1 MKVSTAEPFQIVYSM
16 FEHECLGH
24 LFAAYVVQRGPSG
37 QLTLQHQT
45 VSPKNA
51 HEFAAG
57 LDATDFELI
66 ELCDQMQQE
75 AVVKEFWPRK
85 ITTAEFFLKIY
96 HPEKG
101 DKPLQEA
108 IARHVQER
116 MAGLLR
122 RLAGKCVFIMGRDGE
137 PTWREIGLAPA
148 PASILFHFRR
158 NDEGTHY
165 FPTIQYQGQKLDFQY
180 KDAVLVCLQPAWL
193 LLGDLLYT
201 FRTEV
206 DGRKLLPFLKK
217 KFIVVPRQV
226 EESYFQKFVAPLMES
241 FDVHARG
248 FDIRSERYV
257 ARPHLTFTDA
267 APVAAAPEAPVRPP
281 GPPRRGR
288 VPLPKPAVAATNGA
302 GADLIHFELSFRYG
316 PHQMALGTD
325 KPVSVRLEKT
335 ADSYVFHRLLRNP
348 EQEQATVRELNER
361 QLLVENGQ
369 ASLHKAQAFRW
380 LHEHT
385 PALNELGYTVEP
397 ASSSAKNYF
406 VGAVRVQV
414 GIQEAGDW
422 FDVRG
427 TVHFGDIE
435 VPFIRLRGHI
445 LQRRREFKLPNG
457 QIAIIPEEWFTD
469 YLELFAFS
477 EETDQ
482 ELTLRRHHL
491 ALVADLQSNELATV
505 TMGRKLEKLRDFAA
519 VEDHPLPLGFL
530 GELRPYQKAGYNW
543 LRFVQDYHF
552 GGCLADDMGL
562 GKAQPLHARILTPT
576 GWKTMGEMQVGQEVI
591 NSQGG
596 VSRVTGVFPQGT
608 KEVFNV
614 TFTDNSTAECCDDHL
629 WAVQTA
635 VQKYRGQPYHIKEL
649 KELRHD
655 LHDKHG
661 NTRWFIPL
669 VKPVAFA
676 AQPLPIAPY
685 FMGLLLGDGC
695 FRQNSIRLSTGDV
708 EIVNYLE
715 QTLPPGLTM
724 HQQPQPCDYT
734 FVKNVPGWTN
744 ELMQSIKAL
753 GLKGKKSVDKFIPE
767 VYLLNDVAARTALL
781 QGLLDSDGY
790 VSADGEVCQFTSV
803 SEQLI
808 AGVTFLVQ
816 SLGGTVRQSSKLPTY
831 THAGEPR
838 TGLRAYMLTLSL
850 PPHIEPF
857 RLTRKASLF
866 RPKTKYQPY
875 RGIKAVESLGLMPAQ
890 CISVD
895 APDHLYVTDDFVLT
909 HNTVQTL
916 ALLQQRRESGAAKG
930 AASLLVLPTSLVYN
944 WLSESQ
950 KFTPSL
956 RILAYTGTYR
966 SKDVAQFADYDVILT
981 SYGIVR
987 LDTELLAGYR
997 FDYVILDESQA
1008 IKNPSSTTS
1017 QAVRQL
1023 RSKHRL
1029 ILTGTPVENST
1040 MDLWSQMSFINPGLL
1055 GTQAF
1060 FRKEFLKPIE
1070 KNQDEGRTRRL
1081 HALIKPFILR
1091 RHKAQVAK
1099 ELPEKTEHLSFCPMT
1114 EEQAHS
1120 YEETKSFY
1128 RNKIL
1133 QNLDEHGPAS
1143 TQFLLLQ
1150 GLTRLR
1156 QIANHPRLVDEA
1168 YTGESGKLKEVLRM
1182 IRAVVGEGHKVLVF
1196 SQFVQHLSLV
1206 RHALDERQLH
1216 YAYLDGNTRDR
1227 QAEVNRFQ
1235 QDEELKIFL
1244 ISLKAGGVGLNL
1256 TAADYVFILDPWWNP
1271 AVEAQAVD
1279 RAHRIGQLR
1288 PVFTYKFITQ
1298 GTVEEKILALQRRKL
1313 ALVSELIATD
1323 EAVIKSLTR
1332 EDIEELLG

>member
-1 MKVSTAEPFQIVYSM
+1 MKVSTAEPFQIIYSL
-16 FEHECLGH
+16 FEHEFLGH
-24 LFAAYVVQRGPSG
+24 LFAAYVVQLGPRE

-45 VSPKNA
+45 VSGKNA
-51 HEFAAG
+51 HEFAES
-57 LDATDFELI
+57 LDATDFELV
-66 ELCDQMQQE
+66 ELCDQIQQE

-85 ITTAEFFLKIY
+85 IATAEFFLKTY
-96 HPEKG
+96 NAEKG
-101 DKPLQEA
+101 DKPLQEV
-108 IARHVQER
+108 IAKHVQTR
-116 MAGLLR
+116 MAAILA
-122 RLAGKCVFIMGRDGE
+122 RLAGKRVFIMGRDGE
-137 PTWREIGLAPA
+137 PTWKEIGLAPA
-148 PASILFHFRR
+148 KASILFHFRR

-165 FPTIQYQGQKLDFQY
+165 FPTIQYQGQRLDFQY
-180 KDAVLVCLQPAWL
+180 KDALLVCLQPAWL
-193 LLGDLLYT
+193 LLGDLLYS

-241 FDVHARG
+241 FEVHARG
-248 FDIRSERYV
+248 FDIRQERYV
-257 ARPHLTFTDA
+257 ARPRLTFSDA
-267 APVAAAPEAPVRPP
+267 LPVVALPEAPVRPP

-288 VPLPKPAVAATNGA
+288 IPLPKPIAPLLTGSETEQ
-302 GADLIHFELSFRYG
+302 IHFELSFRYG
-316 PHQMALGTD
+316 PHLMPLGTN
-325 KPVSVRLEKT
+325 KPVSVHLEKT

-348 EQEQATVRELNER
+348 AQETATVAELQER
-361 QLLVENGQ
+361 MLTVENGH
-369 ASLHKAQAFRW
+369 ATLPKGEAFKW
-380 LHEHT
+380 LHDNT
-385 PALNELGYTVEP
+385 PALTELGYTIE
-397 ASSSAKNYF
+397 AAATATKSYF
-406 VGAVRVQV
+406 IGPTSVRV

-435 VPFIRLRGHI
+435 IPFIRLRGHI

-469 YLELFAFS
+469 YMELFAFG
-477 EETDQ
+477 EETT
-482 ELTLRRHHL
+482 EGLNLRRHHL

-505 TMGRKLEKLRDFAA
+505 RMGRKLARLRDFAE
-519 VEDHPLPLGFL
+519 VEDHPLPSGFL

-562 GKAQPLHARILTPT
+562 GKTI
-576 GWKTMGEMQVGQEVI
+576 
-591 NSQGG
+591 
-596 VSRVTGVFPQGT
+596 
-608 KEVFNV
+608 
-614 TFTDNSTAECCDDHL
+614 
-629 WAVQTA
+629 
-635 VQKYRGQPYHIKEL
+635 
-649 KELRHD
+649 
-655 LHDKHG
+655 
-661 NTRWFIPL
+661 
-669 VKPVAFA
+669 
-676 AQPLPIAPY
+676 
-685 FMGLLLGDGC
+685 
-695 FRQNSIRLSTGDV
+695 
-708 EIVNYLE
+708 
-715 QTLPPGLTM
+715 
-724 HQQPQPCDYT
+724 
-734 FVKNVPGWTN
+734 
-744 ELMQSIKAL
+744 
-753 GLKGKKSVDKFIPE
+753 
-767 VYLLNDVAARTALL
+767 
-781 QGLLDSDGY
+781 
-790 VSADGEVCQFTSV
+790 
-803 SEQLI
+803 
-808 AGVTFLVQ
+808 
-816 SLGGTVRQSSKLPTY
+816 
-831 THAGEPR
+831 
-838 TGLRAYMLTLSL
+838 
-850 PPHIEPF
+850 
-857 RLTRKASLF
+857 
-866 RPKTKYQPY
+866 
-875 RGIKAVESLGLMPAQ
+875 
-890 CISVD
+890 
-895 APDHLYVTDDFVLT
+895 
-909 HNTVQTL
+909 QTL
-916 ALLQQRRESGAAKG
+916 AMLQHRRESGEAQG
-930 AASLLVLPTSLVYN
+930 AASLLVLPTSLVFN
-944 WLSESQ
+944 WLNEAR
-950 KFTPSL
+950 KFTPDL
-956 RILAYTGTYR
+956 RLLAYTGTYR
-966 SKDVAQFADYDVILT
+966 DKNPDQFADYDVVLT

-987 LDTELLAGYR
+987 LDTDLLTSYK

-1070 KNQDEGRTRRL
+1070 KHQDEGRTRRL

-1099 ELPEKTEHLSFCPMT
+1099 ELPEKTEQLSYCQMT
-1114 EEQAHS
+1114 EEQAHA

-1133 QNLDEHGPAS
+1133 RNLDEHGPAS

-1156 QIANHPRLVDEA
+1156 QIANHPRLADET
-1168 YTGESGKLKEVLRM
+1168 YTHESGKLREVLRM
-1182 IRAVVGEGHKVLVF
+1182 IRNVVVEGHKVLVF
-1196 SQFVQHLSLV
+1196 SQFVQHLALV
-1206 RHALDERQLH
+1206 RAALDERQLA
-1216 YAYLDGNTRDR
+1216 YAYLDGATRDR
-1227 QAEVNRFQ
+1227 PAEVARFQ
-1235 QDEELKIFL
+1235 ETEDLKIFL

-1323 EAVIKSLTR
+1323 EAVIKNLTR

>member
-1 MKVSTAEPFQIVYSM
+1 MKVSTAEPFQIVYSL
-16 FEHECLGH
+16 FEHEFLGH
-24 LFAAYVVQRGPSG
+24 LFAAYVVQLGPRG

-45 VSPKNA
+45 VSGKNA
-51 HEFAAG
+51 HEFEAA
-57 LDATDFELI
+57 LDATDFELV
-66 ELCDQMQQE
+66 ELCDQIQQE

-85 ITTAEFFLKIY
+85 IATAEFFLKTY
-96 HPEKG
+96 NAEKG

-108 IARHVQER
+108 IAKHVQTR
-116 MAGLLR
+116 MAGLLA
-122 RLAGKCVFIMGRDGE
+122 RLAGKRVFIMGRDGE
-137 PTWREIGLAPA
+137 PTWREIGMAPSK
-148 PASILFHFRR
+148 ASILFHFRR
-158 NDEGTHY
+158 NEEGTHY
-165 FPTIQYQGQKLDFQY
+165 FPTIQYQGQRLDFQY
-180 KDAVLVCLQPAWL
+180 KDALLVCLQPAWL
-193 LLGDLLYT
+193 LLGDLLYS

-226 EESYFQKFVAPLMES
+226 EESYFQKFVAPLMEA
-241 FDVHARG
+241 FEVHARG

-257 ARPHLTFTDA
+257 ARPRLTFSDA
-267 APVAAAPEAPVRPP
+267 IPIVAAPEAPVRPP

-288 VPLPKPAVAATNGA
+288 IPLPKPIAPLLTGA
-302 GADLIHFELSFRYG
+302 ETEQIHFELSFRYG
-316 PHQMALGTD
+316 PHLMPLGTD

-348 EQEQATVRELNER
+348 EQELATVDELR
-361 QLLVENGQ
+361 ARLLTVENGH
-369 ASLHKAQAFRW
+369 ATLPKGLAFKW
-380 LHEHT
+380 LHDNT
-385 PALNELGYTVEP
+385 PALSELGYTVEA
-397 ASSSAKNYF
+397 ASTATKSYF
-406 VGAVRVQV
+406 IGPTSVHV

-427 TVHFGDIE
+427 TVRFGDIE
-435 VPFIRLRGHI
+435 IPFIRLRGHI

-469 YLELFAFS
+469 YMELFAFG
-477 EETDQ
+477 EETADG
-482 ELTLRRHHL
+482 LNLRRHHL
-491 ALVADLQSNELATV
+491 ALVADLQSSELATV
-505 TMGRKLEKLRDFAA
+505 RMGRKLAKLRDFAE
-519 VEDHPLPLGFL
+519 VEDHPLPIGFL

-562 GKAQPLHARILTPT
+562 GK
-576 GWKTMGEMQVGQEVI
+576 
-591 NSQGG
+591 
-596 VSRVTGVFPQGT
+596 
-608 KEVFNV
+608 
-614 TFTDNSTAECCDDHL
+614 
-629 WAVQTA
+629 
-635 VQKYRGQPYHIKEL
+635 
-649 KELRHD
+649 
-655 LHDKHG
+655 
-661 NTRWFIPL
+661 
-669 VKPVAFA
+669 
-676 AQPLPIAPY
+676 
-685 FMGLLLGDGC
+685 
-695 FRQNSIRLSTGDV
+695 
-708 EIVNYLE
+708 
-715 QTLPPGLTM
+715 
-724 HQQPQPCDYT
+724 
-734 FVKNVPGWTN
+734 
-744 ELMQSIKAL
+744 
-753 GLKGKKSVDKFIPE
+753 
-767 VYLLNDVAARTALL
+767 
-781 QGLLDSDGY
+781 
-790 VSADGEVCQFTSV
+790 
-803 SEQLI
+803 
-808 AGVTFLVQ
+808 
-816 SLGGTVRQSSKLPTY
+816 
-831 THAGEPR
+831 
-838 TGLRAYMLTLSL
+838 
-850 PPHIEPF
+850 
-857 RLTRKASLF
+857 
-866 RPKTKYQPY
+866 
-875 RGIKAVESLGLMPAQ
+875 
-890 CISVD
+890 
-895 APDHLYVTDDFVLT
+895 
-909 HNTVQTL
+909 TVQTL
-916 ALLQQRRESGAAKG
+916 AMLLHRRESGEAQG
-930 AASLLVLPTSLVYN
+930 AASLLVLPTSLVFN
-944 WLSESQ
+944 WLNEAQ
-950 KFTPSL
+950 KFTPDL

-966 SKDVAQFADYDVILT
+966 DKNPDRFADYDVVLT

-987 LDTELLAGYR
+987 LDTDLLASYK

-1070 KNQDEGRTRRL
+1070 KDQDEGRTKRL

-1099 ELPEKTEHLSFCPMT
+1099 ELPEKTEHLSYCPMT
-1114 EEQAHS
+1114 EEQAHA

-1133 QNLDEHGPAS
+1133 RNLDEHGPAS

-1156 QIANHPRLVDEA
+1156 QIANHPRLADEH
-1168 YTGESGKLKEVLRM
+1168 YEHESGKLREVLRM
-1182 IRAVVGEGHKVLVF
+1182 IRNVVAEGHKVLVF

-1206 RHALDERQLH
+1206 RAALDERQLD
-1216 YAYLDGNTRDR
+1216 YAYLDGTTRDR
-1227 QAEVNRFQ
+1227 PAAVARFQ
-1235 QDEELKIFL
+1235 ETEELKIFL

-1323 EAVIKSLTR
+1323 EAVIKHLTR
-1332 EDIEELLG
+1332 ADIEELLG

>member
-1 MKVSTAEPFQIVYSM
+1 MKVSTAEPFQIVYSL

-24 LFAAYVVQRGPSG
+24 LFAAFVVQLGPRG

-45 VSPKNA
+45 VSGKNM

-57 LDATDFELI
+57 LDATDFELV
-66 ELCDQMQQE
+66 ELCDQIQQE

-85 ITTAEFFLKIY
+85 IATAEFFLKTY

-108 IARHVQER
+108 IARYVQTR
-116 MAGLLR
+116 MAALLA
-122 RLAGKCVFIMGRDGE
+122 RLAGKRVFIMGRDGE
-137 PTWREIGLAPA
+137 PTWKEIQLAPA
-148 PASILFHFRR
+148 KASILFHFRR
-158 NDEGTHY
+158 NEEGTHY

-193 LLGDLLYT
+193 LLNDLLYS

-241 FDVHARG
+241 FEVHARG

-257 ARPHLTFTDA
+257 ARPHLTFSDA
-267 APVAAAPEAPVRPP
+267 LPAPPPPEAPVRPP

-288 VPLPKPAVAATNGA
+288 IPLPKPVAPLLTGA
-302 GADLIHFELSFRYG
+302 ETEQIHFELSFRYG
-316 PHQMALGTD
+316 PHLMPLGTN
-325 KPVSVRLEKT
+325 KPVSVHLEKT
-335 ADSYVFHRLLRNP
+335 ADSYVFHRLLRSP
-348 EQEQATVRELNER
+348 EQEQATVEELRVR
-361 QLLVENGQ
+361 QLRVENGHVTLPK
-369 ASLHKAQAFRW
+369 SEAFKW
-380 LHEHT
+380 LHDNS
-385 PALNELGYTVEP
+385 PALTELGYTVE
-397 ASSSAKNYF
+397 AATSATKNYF
-406 VGAVRVQV
+406 IGPTSVQV

-427 TVHFGDIE
+427 TVRFGDIE

-469 YLELFAFS
+469 YLELFAFG
-477 EETDQ
+477 EETD
-482 ELTLRRHHL
+482 EGLNLRRHHL

-505 TMGRKLEKLRDFAA
+505 RMGRKLARLRDFAE
-519 VEDHPLPLGFL
+519 VEDHPLPAGFL

-543 LRFVQDYHF
+543 LRFVQDYQF

-562 GKAQPLHARILTPT
+562 GKTI
-576 GWKTMGEMQVGQEVI
+576 M
-591 NSQGG
+591 
-596 VSRVTGVFPQGT
+596 
-608 KEVFNV
+608 
-614 TFTDNSTAECCDDHL
+614 
-629 WAVQTA
+629 
-635 VQKYRGQPYHIKEL
+635 
-649 KELRHD
+649 
-655 LHDKHG
+655 
-661 NTRWFIPL
+661 
-669 VKPVAFA
+669 
-676 AQPLPIAPY
+676 
-685 FMGLLLGDGC
+685 
-695 FRQNSIRLSTGDV
+695 
-708 EIVNYLE
+708 
-715 QTLPPGLTM
+715 
-724 HQQPQPCDYT
+724 
-734 FVKNVPGWTN
+734 
-744 ELMQSIKAL
+744 
-753 GLKGKKSVDKFIPE
+753 
-767 VYLLNDVAARTALL
+767 
-781 QGLLDSDGY
+781 
-790 VSADGEVCQFTSV
+790 
-803 SEQLI
+803 
-808 AGVTFLVQ
+808 
-816 SLGGTVRQSSKLPTY
+816 
-831 THAGEPR
+831 
-838 TGLRAYMLTLSL
+838 TLS
-850 PPHIEPF
+850 
-857 RLTRKASLF
+857 
-866 RPKTKYQPY
+866 
-875 RGIKAVESLGLMPAQ
+875 M
-890 CISVD
+890 
-895 APDHLYVTDDFVLT
+895 
-909 HNTVQTL
+909 
-916 ALLQQRRESGAAKG
+916 LQQRRESGDAQG

-944 WLSESQ
+944 WQSEAA

-956 RILAYTGTYR
+956 RVLAYTGTYR
-966 SKDVAQFADYDVILT
+966 DKNPDRFADYDVVLT

-987 LDTELLAGYR
+987 LDTELLASYK

-1070 KNQDEGRTRRL
+1070 KHQDEGRTRRL

-1099 ELPEKTEHLSFCPMT
+1099 ELPAKTEQLSYCPMT
-1114 EEQAHS
+1114 EEQAHA

-1156 QIANHPRLVDEA
+1156 QIANHPRLADENYA
-1168 YTGESGKLKEVLRM
+1168 HESGKLREVLRM
-1182 IRAVVGEGHKVLVF
+1182 IRNVVAEGHKVLVF
-1196 SQFVQHLSLV
+1196 SQFVQHLALV
-1206 RHALDERQLH
+1206 RTALDERQLT
-1216 YAYLDGNTRDR
+1216 YAYLDGATRDR
-1227 QAEVNRFQ
+1227 PAVVERFQ
-1235 QDEELKIFL
+1235 NDESLQIFL

-1256 TAADYVFILDPWWNP
+1256 TAADYVFLLDPWWNP

-1279 RAHRIGQLR
+1279 RAHRIGQQR

-1323 EAVIKSLTR
+1323 EAVMKHLTR
-1332 EDIEELLG
+1332 ADIEELLS